1 MYRCDR
7 CGDSVKG
14 ACHKVTS
21 SVRPVTYVGNEVS
34 KKGAEIAKEEKVCP
48 KCFAN
53 IEQTTIVKSKITM
66 IQIQKVKVR
75 PEPEFEF
82 EGKESRRKYVA

>member
-1 MYRCDR
+1 MYKCDR

-14 ACHKVTS
+14 ACRKVTTN
-21 SVRPVTYVGNEVS
+21 VRPVTYLGTEVS

-48 KCFAN
+48 KCFSN
-53 IEQTTIVKSKITM
+53 IEQTTVKSKITM
-66 IQIQKVKVR
+66 IQIQKVKVER